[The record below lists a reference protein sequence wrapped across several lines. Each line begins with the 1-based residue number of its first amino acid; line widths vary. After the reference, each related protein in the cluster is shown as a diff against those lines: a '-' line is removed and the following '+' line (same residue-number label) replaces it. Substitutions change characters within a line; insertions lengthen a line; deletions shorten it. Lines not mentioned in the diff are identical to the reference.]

1 MILYLHIG
9 TEKTGSS
16 YLQTM
21 AAINREGLL
30 RERIWFPRGG
40 RLEAQMIAGQISDGN
55 AQPLTDAIN
64 EDDWQKVFELLKEKY
79 TEGIQ
84 KKANKILLSN
94 ELMLLALSSKDRIE
108 RLVKATKEVGYSTVY
123 FLVLLR
129 DPVDHAISLYKH
141 RAKSG
146 RIKSIED
153 WITEGYS
160 YGAGLGYFFD
170 AADIIS
176 DDLTVR
182 KYAPQQKSID
192 TILFKDWL
200 SVSDILKAPKKQVNP
215 SLTLSELAL
224 IRHHFPVDKEG
235 VKILYNHFLMI
246 PKKYKANDMELEEYH
261 RSLLAPKLFF
271 YEETWKKCNKWLN
284 SDEELI
290 QPLDSEG
297 PERRVKENYMYSSSQ
312 LQVINSYMSKWRSPR
327 FHLLLKY
334 RTYKSRL
341 AKFISSKFLRKC

>member
-129 DPVDHAISLYKH
+129 DPVDHALSLYKH

-146 RIKSIED
+146 RIKSIEE
-153 WITEGYS
+153 WATEGYS
-160 YGAGLGYFFD
+160 YGIGLRRFFD
-170 AADIIS
+170 AADSIS
-176 DDLTVR
+176 NQLNVR
-182 KYAPQQKSID
+182 KYAPKQKPIEN
-192 TILFKDWL
+192 ILFKDWL
-200 SVSDILKAPKKQVNP
+200 GVSDLLKAPKRKINP

-224 IRHHFPVDKEG
+224 LRCHYSIDKEG
-235 VKILYNHFLMI
+235 VKILYDQFLKL
-246 PKKYKANDMELEEYH
+246 PKQDKAINRELEGYH
-261 RSLLAPKLFF
+261 RSILASKLSF
-271 YEETWKKCNKWLN
+271 YEETWEKCNEWLN
-284 SDEELI
+284 VDEKLI
-290 QPLDSEG
+290 QPLSLKG
-297 PERRVKENYMYSSSQ
+297 PIKRVKENYVYSRNQ
-312 LQVINSYMSKWRSPR
+312 LRVINGFMSKWREPS
-327 FHLLLKY
+327 FQLLLKY
-334 RTYKSRL
+334 RTYRRKI
-341 AKFISSKFLRKC
+341 AKFLLGKILRKG